1 MRNLC
6 GEVDPLRPQLS
17 RRIVEKAPSV
27 TKLDVCF
34 VTAIYLA
41 QR

>member
-6 GEVDPLRPQLS
+6 GKVDPLRPHFS
-17 RRIVEKAPSV
+17 RGIIEKVPSV

-34 VTAIYLA
+34 VTANYLV
-41 QR
+41 QG